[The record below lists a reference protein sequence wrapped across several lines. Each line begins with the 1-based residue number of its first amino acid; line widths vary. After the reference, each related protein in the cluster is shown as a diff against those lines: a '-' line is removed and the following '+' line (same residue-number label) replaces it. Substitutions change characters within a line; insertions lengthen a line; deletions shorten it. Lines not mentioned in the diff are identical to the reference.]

1 MLGRHLE
8 WQEFCERHDVS
19 MAEAQLSAYYN
30 DLEEKAKSRYREK
43 LEKLGGMTDPYLNW
57 QSEASIDWQL
67 WPDVEYPDIFNYL
80 IESPSVYTGES
91 LKAYRSLDAYNY
103 FVSGWVES
111 VCVVEIRSC
120 KDTYLVTARVRHS
133 QRVSATPVRTWVALK
148 QDGPVVCAHCTCMAG
163 LGEACSHIAALLF
176 TIEGNTQTK
185 KRLTCTSLPCSWLP
199 PSFRAVPFA
208 KLADIDFSTPL
219 QKRKKLTSL
228 NKGESSRSS
237 QPTKQVQEPTEEEVQ
252 EFYSEL
258 AKTGKPVVLS
268 LVPKHCENFVPLSA
282 KGVLPQPLTHLFHHD
297 YMPLSYL
304 ELLDVCE

>member
-67 WPDVEYPDIFNYL
+67 WPDVEYSNIFNYL

-91 LKAYRSLDAYNY
+91 LKTYRSINGYNY

-120 KDTYLVTARVRHS
+120 KDTYLVTA
-133 QRVSATPVRTWVALK
+133 
-148 QDGPVVCAHCTCMAG
+148 
-163 LGEACSHIAALLF
+163 HI
-176 TIEGNTQTK
+176 
-185 KRLTCTSLPCSWLP
+185 
-199 PSFRAVPFA
+199 
-208 KLADIDFSTPL
+208 
-219 QKRKKLTSL
+219 
-228 NKGESSRSS
+228 
-237 QPTKQVQEPTEEEVQ
+237 
-252 EFYSEL
+252 
-258 AKTGKPVVLS
+258 
-268 LVPKHCENFVPLSA
+268 
-282 KGVLPQPLTHLFHHD
+282 
-297 YMPLSYL
+297 
-304 ELLDVCE
+304 